1 MATLGDLVVNLKGN
15 TQNFEKGMKRSE
27 SRLAAFRKSV
37 GRVAKFASGVA
48 LAGIGTAAAGAAS
61 QFDDLDK
68 MAKNADKL
76 GIAADRMGG
85 LQLAFEQTGVA
96 ANAGMVAIQRMT
108 RRISDA
114 ANGSGPAVK
123 ALDELG
129 LSAQTLEN
137 MSPDRALGAI
147 ADAMQ
152 NVQGQ
157 SDKVRLAFS
166 LFDSEGVGLVNTLA
180 NGSEGLQ
187 QFQATADSL
196 NMNHTR
202 EELAAVE
209 AANDAINRA
218 QKVIIG
224 GFQELAIVSA
234 PVIEFIA
241 DKFTEFRTVASQA
254 FTVMY
259 AVGQWAFENWKS
271 VAELAFKSVALAGVK
286 FYGDVTH
293 FFTATLPA
301 YLTWFGDNWQSVFF
315 TAFDFVST
323 GFINLGK
330 NIRNAWRSIL
340 DYITGESDGL
350 AFTWTPL
357 LDGFK
362 NTVAEL
368 PNVPDRAISQ
378 LEKNL
383 QTDVDSLG
391 GKLGTSL
398 SAAIGD
404 NLASLDS
411 ITGKIPTQ
419 ELKQFDTSQF
429 DPEAQGS
436 LGNDT
441 AAGGGSSGGG
451 GGSAGIA
458 TQGSAAALSQIF
470 KAGEQQKKAM
480 DKQRNA
486 LLKKIAENGGFQPT
500 IIMHGI

>member
-1 MATLGDLVVNLKGN
+1 M
-15 TQNFEKGMKRSE
+15 QRSE
-27 SRLAAFRKSV
+27 SRLASFRKSV

-48 LAGIGTAAAGAAS
+48 LAGIGAAAAGAAS
-61 QFDDLDK
+61 QFDDLDR

-76 GIAADRMGG
+76 GIAANKMGG
-85 LQLAFEQTGVA
+85 LQLAFEQTGVSA
-96 ANAGMVAIQRMT
+96 ESGMNAMQAMT
-108 RRISDA
+108 RRISEA
-114 ANGSGPAVK
+114 ANGTGPAVK
-123 ALDELG
+123 SLQELG
-129 LSAQTLEN
+129 LSANDLNQL
-137 MSPDRALGAI
+137 SPDVALGRI

-152 NVQGQ
+152 GVTNQ
-157 SDKVRLAFS
+157 SDRVRLSFQ
-166 LFDSEGVGLVNTLA
+166 LFGREGVGLANTLA

-224 GFQELAIVSA
+224 GFQQLAIVSA

-254 FTVMY
+254 FTVVY
-259 AVGQWAFENWKS
+259 AVGQWAFENWRS
-271 VAELAFKSVALAGVK
+271 VAELAFKSVALTGVK
-286 FYGDVTH
+286 FFGVVTH
-293 FFTATLPA
+293 FFSATLPG

-330 NIRNAWRSIL
+330 NIQNAWRSIM
-340 DYITGESDGL
+340 DYITGESDSL

-362 NTVAEL
+362 NTISEL
-368 PNVPDRAISQ
+368 PDIPDRAIGE
-378 LEKNL
+378 LEKSL

-391 GKLGTSL
+391 GKLGESL
-398 SAAIGD
+398 TAAIGD

-411 ITGKIPTQ
+411 VTSKIAMP
-419 ELKQFDTSQF
+419 ESKQFDTSQF

-436 LGNDT
+436 LGGGDT
-441 AAGGGSSGGG
+441 AASNGGGGGG

-470 KAGEQQKKAM
+470 KSADQKKMQM

-486 LLKKIAENGGFQPT
+486 LLKEIAESGGFQPT
-500 IIMHGI
+500 IVMHGIG